1 MRRDK
6 YILINS
12 RDYETRVAV
21 IESDTL
27 TEYFVER
34 AEERN
39 IAGNI
44 FKGRVLR
51 VLPGMQAAFVDVGLE
66 KAAFL
71 YSGDFQV
78 NLAEKN
84 LFSEMLSFDHL
95 EEEFDEDRESSLP
108 EIIPAPPIEGL
119 VRENQQIMVQVAKEP
134 LGTKGARITG
144 NISLPGRYLVLLT
157 FTDHIG
163 VSRKIE
169 NPDERERLIK
179 IVQKIKPDGLGVIL
193 RTASESKTEK
203 DLMYDAE
210 YLLKLWE
217 DIRRKSERFKAPTL
231 IHQELSLEF
240 RVLRDLAAPDT
251 DRIFIDSEE
260 EYEKLEAFSKKYFP
274 AISDRLELYQNP
286 QPIFEFF
293 GVELEISRA
302 LEKKIWLKSGGYIVI
317 EQTEALTT
325 IDVNTGKYVGR
336 DNLEDTSMKINMEAV
351 REIVYQLKLRNIG
364 GIIIV
369 DFIDMNDMENREKV
383 YEAFLEA
390 LKIDKAKT
398 MICKISELGL
408 IEMTRKRVRESL
420 QRTLSDLCPYCTGEG
435 IVKSRRSVTYE
446 IFRKIEKEARLRR
459 LKEIHLL
466 VHPDIAEELMG
477 EERKYLEMIE
487 QNFDISVKINPTKN
501 FHLEQYLLEPF

>member
-1 MRRDK
+1 
-6 YILINS
+6 
-12 RDYETRVAV
+12 VAV

-27 TEYFVER
+27 TEYYVER

-51 VLPGMQAAFVDVGLE
+51 VLPGMQAAFVDVGLD

-78 NLAEKN
+78 NLAETSF
-84 LFSEMLSFDHL
+84 LSEMLSFEHL
-95 EEEFDEDRESSLP
+95 EEDFEDDSDSSFPQIL
-108 EIIPAPPIEGL
+108 PAPPIEGL
-119 VRENQQIMVQVAKEP
+119 VRENQQILVQVAKEP

-169 NPDERERLIK
+169 NIDERERLIK
-179 IVQKIKPDGLGVIL
+179 TVKKIKPDGLGVIV
-193 RTASESKTEK
+193 RTASEGKTEK
-203 DLMYDAE
+203 DLVYDAE
-210 YLLKLWE
+210 YLLKLWD
-217 DIRRKSERFKAPTL
+217 DIKGKSEKYKAPTL

-240 RVLRDLAAPDT
+240 RVLRDLAVPDT

-260 EYEKLEAFSKKYFP
+260 EHEKLEAFSNKYFP

-302 LEKKIWLKSGGYIVI
+302 LENKIWLKSGGYIVI

-336 DNLEDTSMKINMEAV
+336 ENLEETSLKINLEAV
-351 REIVYQLKLRNIG
+351 REIVFQLKLRNIG
-364 GIIIV
+364 GIIIA
-369 DFIDMNDMENREKV
+369 DFIDMNDLENRDKV

-390 LKIDKAKT
+390 LKSDKAKT
-398 MICKISELGL
+398 MICKVSELGL

-420 QRTLSDLCPYCTGEG
+420 RRSISDTCPYCSGEG
-435 IVKSRRSVTYE
+435 IVKSTRSVVYE

-477 EERKYLEMIE
+477 DERKYLEMIE
-487 QNFDISVKINPTKN
+487 KKFDIVLKINPSKDY
-501 FHLEQYLLEPF
+501 HIEQYMIEPF

>member
-21 IESDTL
+21 VESETL
-27 TEYFVER
+27 TEYYVER

-51 VLPGMQAAFVDVGLE
+51 VLPGMQAAFVDIGLE

-78 NLAEKN
+78 NPTETN
-84 LFSEMLSFDHL
+84 LFPQMLSFDHL
-95 EEEFDEDRESSLP
+95 EEEFDEDTNGSVPQIL
-108 EIIPAPPIEGL
+108 PAPPIEGL

-157 FTDHIG
+157 FTNHIG

-169 NPDERERLIK
+169 NPEERERLIR
-179 IVQKIKPDGLGVIL
+179 IVQKIKPNGLGMIV
-193 RTASESKTEK
+193 RTASEHKTEK
-203 DLMYDAE
+203 ELMNDAE
-210 YLLKLWE
+210 YLVKLWE
-217 DIRRKSERFKAPTL
+217 DIKLRSERQKAPNL
-231 IHQELSLEF
+231 VHQELSLEL
-240 RVLRDLAAPDT
+240 RVLRDLAVPDT

-260 EYEKLEAFSKKYFP
+260 EYEKLADFSRQYFP
-274 AISDRLELYQNP
+274 AISDRLEPYRNP

-336 DNLEDTSMKINMEAV
+336 ENLEETSLKINLEAV
-351 REIVYQLKLRNIG
+351 REIVYQLRLINIG
-364 GIIIV
+364 GIIIAY
-369 DFIDMNDMENREKV
+369 FIDMNDPDNREKV

-390 LKIDKAKT
+390 LKNDKAKT
-398 MICKISELGL
+398 MICKVSELGL

-420 QRTLSDLCPYCTGEG
+420 QRSISHTCPYCTGEG
-435 IVKSRRSVTYE
+435 IVKSTRSVVYE

-459 LKEIHLL
+459 LNEIHLL
-466 VHPDIAEELMG
+466 VHPDIAEDLMG
-477 EERKYLEMIE
+477 DERKYLEMIE
-487 QNFDISVKINPTKN
+487 RKCDISVKINPSKD
-501 FHLEQYLLEPF
+501 FHIEHYIIEPF